1 MPVRTLLFFDPGAR
15 RKAVAKALQDAGFTV
30 VMVGSALWGSMAA
43 DGVRFDAAV
52 LCSEPD
58 ADINLLAKNLKR
70 AHPWLPV
77 LQLCHEPTSFMSP
90 GVDAMVY
97 PATAQQLMPVLEA
110 LIAEQEVA
118 EVCTP

>member
-1 MPVRTLLFFDPGAR
+1 
-15 RKAVAKALQDAGFTV
+15 
-30 VMVGSALWGSMAA
+30 
-43 DGVRFDAAV
+43 
-52 LCSEPD
+52 
-58 ADINLLAKNLKR
+58 
-70 AHPWLPV
+70 
-77 LQLCHEPTSFMSP
+77 MSP